1 MTNSGDFRRYAN
13 NGAAYDLSLF
23 EAQRN
28 GVAVKEKE
36 QKRRNRF
43 EVVQPG
49 KITYAQLKA
58 EQKECTRFN
67 MKVMAVS
74 LLCFCFLA
82 ASVFLFAYTNQ
93 LTHEVSSIE
102 TEIEK
107 SQSENTRLTSE
118 LDAMVSLSQIDDYAV
133 NKLGMVKMK
142 SSQINYIDVS
152 SFKMNREGSFETPEP
167 SDILKNKQVI
177 S

>member
-1 MTNSGDFRRYAN
+1 M
-13 NGAAYDLSLF
+13 
-23 EAQRN
+23 
-28 GVAVKEKE
+28 
-36 QKRRNRF
+36 
-43 EVVQPG
+43 
-49 KITYAQLKA
+49 
-58 EQKECTRFN
+58 
-67 MKVMAVS
+67 
-74 LLCFCFLA
+74 
-82 ASVFLFAYTNQ
+82 FAYTNQ